1 MQQRQPRLGDILDD
15 YCPRER
21 RITNHVV
28 VAMIGDEIKQTRC
41 STCEAEHEYK
51 QARVPPQRKKKEAA
65 GGLFQDVLNSGAP
78 RRPVPAAAPA
88 PAPAPPDPA
97 PMREEPIAMAAAPAA
112 GSSSGTN
119 GATNEATNDAP
130 PPPEEHDGP
139 VHRQLIRA
147 TLPRHEGQQ
156 KDQRPIP
163 EFTIR
168 AATKPGGRFRHGRR
182 GGGGIP
188 GGNSD
193 IGNSFNFRG
202 RRGNSMAATGQA
214 PHGNRARPAHGERHG
229 QSRRRGGKKRS
240 K

>member
-28 VAMIGDEIKQTRC
+28 VAMIEQEIKQTRC
-41 STCEAEHEYK
+41 TTCEAEHEYK
-51 QARVPPQRKKKEAA
+51 QAKVPPQRKKKEGP
-65 GGLFQDVLNSGAP
+65 GGLFQDVLSGGSP
-78 RRPVPAAAPA
+78 RRPVPVSAAAPA
-88 PAPAPPDPA
+88 SPDAPEPAPLGDEPA
-97 PMREEPIAMAAAPAA
+97 AAAMAAAPAD
-112 GSSSGTN
+112 GSP
-119 GATNEATNDAP
+119 DAP
-130 PPPEEHDGP
+130 PAEGEHEGP

-156 KDQRPIP
+156 KEQRPIP

-168 AATKPGGRFRHGRR
+168 TATKPGGRFRHGRR
-182 GGGGIP
+182 GGGMQ
-188 GGNSD
+188 GGNPD

-202 RRGNSMAATGQA
+202 RRGSGMAAQGQA
-214 PHGNRARPAHGERHG
+214 SQGNRARPAQGERHG

>member
-21 RITNHVV
+21 RLTNHVV

-41 STCEAEHEYK
+41 TTCEAEHEYK
-51 QARVPPQRKKKEAA
+51 QAKVPPQRKKKEAA
-65 GGLFQDVLNSGAP
+65 GGLFQDVLNGGGLP

-88 PAPAPPDPA
+88 PVPVPADTAPTPD
-97 PMREEPIAMAAAPAA
+97 EPIVMAAAPADD
-112 GSSSGTN
+112 S
-119 GATNEATNDAP
+119 NDAP
-130 PPPEEHDGP
+130 PAADEPEGP

-168 AATKPGGRFRHGRR
+168 AATKPAGRFRHGRR
-182 GGGGIP
+182 GGAGMP
-188 GGNSD
+188 GGNSEM
-193 IGNSFNFRG
+193 GNSFNFRG
-202 RRGNSMAATGQA
+202 RRGNGMAATGHASQ
-214 PHGNRARPAHGERHG
+214 GNRARPAQGERHG